1 LNTAEIKLDPFSDRL
16 LRWWDEHGRQD
27 LPWQQPRTPYRVW
40 VSEIM
45 LQQTQVAT
53 VIPYFERWMKRF
65 PDLRTLAEAPLD
77 DVLAHWAGLGYY
89 ARARNLHRAAAQ
101 CLEQH
106 TGELPLNAEALS
118 ALPGI
123 GLSTANA
130 IISQSTDRPAAV
142 LDGNV
147 RRSLARHLALD
158 GWTGKAAVQKTLW
171 AEAEARLPEQRGA
184 DYTQAIMDLGAM
196 VCTRSNPDCPTCP
209 VSRDCRAFNTGQ
221 VHKYPTPRPAIKV
234 TRKSFCM
241 LIIRDGQGRVLLV
254 KRPPSGIWGGLWSLP
269 MGETVGNIE
278 TELGLSDI
286 RTRPLETINHRL
298 SHIHMSIHAAMATS
312 IGASH
317 VKCSSEQSWLDPA
330 DHTSIGLPKPVSEL
344 LTRIKDGDIQ

>member
-1 LNTAEIKLDPFSDRL
+1 MAQIKLDPFSDRL

-53 VIPYFERWMKRF
+53 VIPYFERWMTRF
-65 PDLRTLAEAPLD
+65 PDLHSLAEAPLD
-77 DVLAHWAGLGYY
+77 EVLAHWAGLGYY
-89 ARARNLHRAAAQ
+89 ARARNLHRAAGQ
-101 CLEQH
+101 CIEHHAGQ
-106 TGELPLNAEALS
+106 LPLGAEELS

-158 GWTGKAAVQKTLW
+158 GWTGQAAVQKALW
-171 AEAEARLPEQRGA
+171 AEAEARLPEERGA

-196 VCTRSNPDCPTCP
+196 VCTRSNPDCSRCP
-209 VSRDCRAFNTGQ
+209 VSGDCRAFNMNQ
-221 VHKYPTPRPAIKV
+221 VEMYPTPRPA
-234 TRKSFCM
+234 TRVSSKRYSM
-241 LIIRDGQGRVLLV
+241 LMIRDDEGRVLLV
-254 KRPPSGIWGGLWSLP
+254 KRPPSGIWGGLWCLP
-269 MGETVGNIE
+269 MGETMGEVE
-278 TELGLSDI
+278 AELGLAQV
-286 RTRPLETINHRL
+286 RTRPLDVIDHRL
-298 SHIHMSIHAAMATS
+298 SHIHMSIHPALATS
-312 IGASH
+312 VNASH
-317 VKCSSEQSWLDPA
+317 VKCSSEQTWLDPGERA
-330 DHTSIGLPKPVSEL
+330 SIGLPKPVSEL
-344 LTRIKDGDIQ
+344 LSRINDGDIQ